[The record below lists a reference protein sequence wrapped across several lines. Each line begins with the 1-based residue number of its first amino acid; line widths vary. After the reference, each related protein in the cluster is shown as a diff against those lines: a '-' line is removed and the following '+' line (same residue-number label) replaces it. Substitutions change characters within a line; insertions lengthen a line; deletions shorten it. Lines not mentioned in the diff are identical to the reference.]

1 MNDAGQV
8 SWFAQRTVG
17 APEALR
23 QRAEH
28 FLAATGDGDLGQR
41 LALAGTA
48 ALTAAARD
56 GADRSAALDLLAAD
70 ALITLA
76 LLRTAEDDPANLE
89 HAAAA
94 LRLQVTSSA

>member
-1 MNDAGQV
+1 MNSADHAT
-8 SWFAQRTVG
+8 WFAARTVG

-23 QRAEH
+23 VRAEQ
-28 FLAATGDGDLGQR
+28 FFTAATADELGQR
-41 LALAGTA
+41 LALAGSG

-56 GADRSAALDLLAAD
+56 GADRAAALDLLAAD

-76 LLRTAEDDPANLE
+76 LLRAAEEDPANLG